1 MEKHD
6 GHQKLNKPINRATV
20 SETVNHL
27 FAMIPDCAVASYC
40 GLKIL
45 AVPTC
50 RDFPILFLDIFM
62 NMPTSQ
68 NRSNWAF
75 RYGFLHLATDSTPKS
90 GMINGFISQRG
101 LHIEEKDGMRYVT
114 VDFCR

>member
-45 AVPTC
+45 AATLVSRFCSSTYLVSERKP
-50 RDFPILFLDIFM
+50 
-62 NMPTSQ
+62 
-68 NRSNWAF
+68 
-75 RYGFLHLATDSTPKS
+75 GFL
-90 GMINGFISQRG
+90 
-101 LHIEEKDGMRYVT
+101 
-114 VDFCR
+114 